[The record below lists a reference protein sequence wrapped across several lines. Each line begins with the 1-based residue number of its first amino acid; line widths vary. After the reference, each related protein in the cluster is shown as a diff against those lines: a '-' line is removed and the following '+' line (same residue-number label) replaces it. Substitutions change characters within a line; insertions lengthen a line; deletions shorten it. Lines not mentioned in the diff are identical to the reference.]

1 MLPQEAKDKHHL
13 TQAQKEKAVFTDI
26 PAHHHLFQTCSKF

>member
-13 TQAQKEKAVFTDI
+13 TQAQKEKAVFTDF
-26 PAHHHLFQTCSKF
+26 PLPPPPFSDLDFN

>member
-13 TQAQKEKAVFTDI
+13 TQTQKEKAVFTDF
-26 PAHHHLFQTCSKF
+26 PPPPTFFRLRF